1 MAIRTVKIPDCR
13 IKIQFLFDLI
23 LFLRKMLEEV
33 TPLSRVRNTNRVS
46 VTDRVVTEAEGA
58 GPTVEKWRVCLKRTA
73 VEWKHR
79 TQSRRDRAGA

>member
-1 MAIRTVKIPDCR
+1 MEKGI
-13 IKIQFLFDLI
+13 FDKLKTK
-23 LFLRKMLEEV
+23 RESHKNAKEV
-33 TPLSRVRNTNRVS
+33 TPFSRMRSTNRVS

-73 VEWKHR
+73 VERKHR